1 MKKILILL
9 IVYIQ
14 ITSCSFKPPINHH
27 GVHLLEKKSKLL
39 IVEKS
44 NKNDILKILGPP
56 STESK
61 FDNDVL
67 IFIERKIST
76 GNFFKFGKKK
86 IITNNVLIAE
96 INNMGLLSKKE
107 FINLNDMKEVDFSE
121 KKTTLDYSKKNFIYN
136 FLSSLRQKVN
146 DPLNKRKKK
155 REN

>member
-1 MKKILILL
+1 MKKLILLL

-14 ITSCSFKPPINHH
+14 ITSCSFKPPISHH

-39 IVEKS
+39 IVEKT

-86 IITNNVLIAE
+86 ITVNNVLVTE
-96 INNMGLLSKKE
+96 IDSMGMLQKKE
-107 FINLNDMKEVDFSE
+107 LINLNDMKKIKFSE
-121 KKTTLDYSKKNFIYN
+121 KMTSADYTKKNFIYN

-146 DPLNKRKKK
+146 DPLGKRKKK
-155 REN
+155 RNN